1 MQQLEQ
7 VLCQDGAH
15 GLRSLGKKEEEKEP
29 IKRKIKLS
37 RIMHGKIAGSA
48 VDSHNTATV
57 VQYEGR
63 LRDPTI
69 NVHSH
74 TDPRRNGKDN

>member
-1 MQQLEQ
+1 
-7 VLCQDGAH
+7 
-15 GLRSLGKKEEEKEP
+15 
-29 IKRKIKLS
+29 
-37 RIMHGKIAGSA
+37 MHGKIAGSA